1 MTTSSDQG
9 LAPPAIAPRQGWTFL
24 TNHAHVLITL
34 ARDPDLRLR
43 EIGALVGIT
52 ERTAHVIVTELER
65 DGYLTTTKRGR
76 RNHYQVNTTLPL
88 RHPLE
93 HHRRVGELLDAV
105 APID

>member
-1 MTTSSDQG
+1 MTASSDQG
-9 LAPPAIAPRQGWTFL
+9 LAPQAIAPRQGWTFL

-43 EIGALVGIT
+43 DIRALVGIT
-52 ERTAHVIVTELER
+52 ERTTHVIVSELER
-65 DGYLTTTKRGR
+65 DGYLTTTKKGR
-76 RNHYQVNTTLPL
+76 RNHEVNTALPL

-93 HHRRVGELLDAV
+93 QHHRVGELLDAV